1 MRVRVIANP
10 TAGSGSAARRLPLIL
25 REIERAGA
33 LADSAET
40 RGPGDAARLVRE
52 AHAEGVDCVALVGGD
67 GTLNEAVQAFLDPTT
82 GRPVPGPVLALIPSG
97 TGGDFRKTFGLG
109 EQVEEAVA
117 RLMSSPPRPIDLGA
131 LELTA
136 HDGGK
141 IVRAFVNV
149 TSFGIGGLT
158 DRIVNSAPKWLGGK
172 ASFFL
177 GTLRAMAIYRN
188 APVKI
193 TIDGRLFLEGPI
205 FNVALANGRYFGGG
219 MKIAPDADPADGLL
233 DVVALGDLSRVRSV
247 GLASQVYQGTHVNEA
262 GVKVGRGAEVVAEP
276 LIAGGEVLIDMD
288 GETPGRLPLVAR
300 VVPSALKLR
309 L

>member
-10 TAGSGSAARRLPLIL
+10 TAGSGAAARRLPLVL

-52 AHAEGVDCVALVGGD
+52 AHAEGIDCVALVGGD
-67 GTLNEAVQAFLDPTT
+67 GTLNEAVQAFLDPA

-109 EQVEEAVA
+109 EEVEEAVA
-117 RLMSSPPRPIDLGA
+117 RMMSSPPRPIDLGS

-136 HDGGK
+136 HDGSK
-141 IVRAFVNV
+141 ITRAFLNV
-149 TSFGIGGLT
+149 ASFGIGGLT
-158 DRIVNSAPKWLGGK
+158 DRIVNSTPKWWGGK

-188 APVKI
+188 APVRI
-193 TIDGRLFLEGPI
+193 SVDGRPFLEGPV

-233 DVVALGDLSRVRSV
+233 DVVALGDLSRLRSV
-247 GLASQVYQGTHVNEA
+247 GLASHVYRGSHVNEA
-262 GVKVGRGAEVVAEP
+262 GVQVGRGAEIVAAP
-276 LIAGGEVLIDMD
+276 LVDGDEVLIDMD
-288 GETPGRLPLVAR
+288 GETPGRLPLIAR
-300 VVPSALKLR
+300 VIPSALKIR